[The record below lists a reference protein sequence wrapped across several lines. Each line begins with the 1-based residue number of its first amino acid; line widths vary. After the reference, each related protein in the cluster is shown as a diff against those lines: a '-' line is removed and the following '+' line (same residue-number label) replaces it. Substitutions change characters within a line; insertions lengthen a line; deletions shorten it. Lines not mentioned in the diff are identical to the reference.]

1 MKHFLFALLLLLEC
15 RILYSQQKDS
25 CEAGVYVAQDDFVNN
40 RLSYKINTGVKGN
53 KLEFTFP
60 SDMTL
65 AVKIITPDTTFKFAP
80 GSIYGYNDCGKIF
93 RYFEGGKELNAQE
106 DYYQVEEA
114 GGLILYSSAFVSDN
128 ETFYS
133 KTLTSPIHRLVMENL
148 KKDFKNHPQFI
159 EAAKELN
166 KKVGDGLATRDE
178 NGKYLINKIYQENI
192 KSD

>member
-1 MKHFLFALLLLLEC
+1 MT
-15 RILYSQQKDS
+15 YSQAKDS
-25 CEAGVYVAQDDFVNN
+25 CETGVYITQDDFVNN
-40 RLSYKINTGVKGN
+40 RLSYKINTSEKGN

-65 AVKIITPDTTFKFAP
+65 AVKIITPDTTFKFIP

-93 RYFEGGKELNAQE
+93 RYFEGGKELNAQAE
-106 DYYQVEEA
+106 YYKIEEA
-114 GGLILYSSAFVSDN
+114 GELILYSSGFISDN

-148 KKDFKNHPQFI
+148 KKDFKNHHEFLD
-159 EAAKELN
+159 AAKKLN

-178 NGKYLINKIYQENI
+178 SGKFLINKIYQENI
-192 KSD
+192 KND